1 MSTKLWGCSCFLIK
15 DHVWFIGCVFY
26 TPCPSCAFLMLCLCI
41 AHSHLLLTP
50 LLPLPCLGLYL
61 VSTFLSCHVYLM
73 LYSIVFLRCFF
84 FCLSFIFSFILYP
97 LCILS
102 LFISSFLSL
111 LPLYPFVYLW
121 QKGGEYIRE
130 YQRVLSFLY
139 DSCAHS
145 QGEKFYFLCT
155 FVGGKILKRDAY
167 TKGKKIF
174 L

>member
-1 MSTKLWGCSCFLIK
+1 MSLWYFFTLLDSDEYQTLGLFMFPHQ

-26 TPCPSCAFLMLCLCI
+26 TPCPSCAFLMHCLCI

-111 LPLYPFVYLW
+111 HDALPISHQDCVWFIDCLFYTPCSTYA
-121 QKGGEYIRE
+121 
-130 YQRVLSFLY
+130 FLMPC
-139 DSCAHS
+139 SCITHNHLQIGRAH
-145 QGEKFYFLCT
+145 
-155 FVGGKILKRDAY
+155 V
-167 TKGKKIF
+167 
-174 L
+174 